1 MQESSAN
8 LEPKLP
14 PFQAVHK
21 NILFAILLTFLTFG
35 IYYFFWQAHQMRAWN
50 QLLGFQKYGFWK
62 WLILSILTLG
72 LYHIYHEYIMG
83 ADMLE
88 IQQRFNKPL
97 SNGLPLISVLL
108 AVFGVPIISDAIQ
121 QYELHR
127 LYEVASIE
135 S

>member
-1 MQESSAN
+1 
-8 LEPKLP
+8 
-14 PFQAVHK
+14 
-21 NILFAILLTFLTFG
+21 
-35 IYYFFWQAHQMRAWN
+35 MRAWN